1 MHIVDFDNN
10 DACDMAMEND
20 FIKEM
25 YEFVNCNVT
34 KKIKVQPGSFIPPIS
49 ETELFDMKM
58 RNNSLIEFKEA
69 NTSS

>member
-34 KKIKVQPGSFIPPIS
+34 KKIKV
-49 ETELFDMKM
+49 
-58 RNNSLIEFKEA
+58 
-69 NTSS
+69 